1 MHMDI
6 MQNAQGIMDYIN
18 ASIGGDGL
26 TLDENGVAS
35 LAIDNDIICLFC
47 VLEAERE
54 LVTTLYLGRVDKSDT
69 DLLYEMMCGNYMG
82 SYTAGGTI
90 GIDAEEGLVALHQHF
105 PLPVEEPDWIE
116 EPLSALIGAARY
128 WRDKIGATLAPISA
142 GAPEMPMGNLIRV

>member
-1 MHMDI
+1 MHLDI
-6 MQNAQGIMDYIN
+6 MHNAQGIMDYIN

-26 TLDENGVAS
+26 KLDENGVAS
-35 LAIDNDIICLFC
+35 LAIEDDIVCLFC

-54 LVTTLYLGRVDKSDT
+54 LVTTLYLGRADKSNA

-82 SYTAGGTI
+82 AYTGGGTI

-105 PLPVEEPDWIE
+105 PLPVEEPAWIE

-128 WRDKIGATLAPISA
+128 WRDKIRAAAAPIGT
-142 GAPEMPMGNLIRV
+142 GAPEMGANAFIRV